1 MKHLYFLLLI
11 CIFPLILCAQ
21 GNRMCYDPPSLDFG
35 GTKISFKYLI
45 TDSIISQTS
54 CQGVDYD
61 KDRGYMWLKPLE
73 YENTYIIS
81 MGTVSGTMIWA
92 MDKKTNTRLWRK
104 QYNHVND
111 PDMRAIGVAF
121 FKKLGGD
128 SLELLTNRSFYV
140 WDGANLPQAGLS
152 GYPGRRIINYKT
164 GETLNDYWIG
174 DTLNIVG
181 ADFNKFRFFNGF
193 VGNDQ
198 PQKIHNAD
206 MYYSFN
212 LFSDDASD
220 SRTLQWGHIYT
231 DSKTL
236 IKYTQHPPFNELE
249 GLAVPNL
256 NFNFRGVNNSR
267 PFGGYEYFGPIIIND
282 TTNQYLLRYYL
293 DGVFRTSKILIDDWG
308 RLLEESDITE
318 NINNGID
325 GFAWY
330 NNFSAIGNNT
340 IRLNGGIRN
349 KEEFFEIGHHGYVE
363 IDYEGNMITDRKALS
378 FDGLRPLLLASTEI
392 RNRNSKLHVFRPQ
405 ENNDL
410 YLYEE
415 FADGSYRRAGHL
427 INPNRSLFAFSPD
440 NVWSMENGDIF
451 INFHVRLDSIIDGNN
466 FDRGGWNGLL
476 KIESVDLG
484 LIVGTTE
491 SNTMSSKLKI
501 SPNPTNSII
510 HIQGLQEEAKVNI
523 QDINGQVIKT
533 VTTTDGQV
541 DISELPNGLY
551 IFEIQNKQVIERH
564 KVLKIE

>member
-1 MKHLYFLLLI
+1 MPFIIH
-11 CIFPLILCAQ
+11 AQ
-21 GNRMCYDPPSLDFG
+21 GNRMCYDPPSLNFS
-35 GTKISFKYLI
+35 GTKISFQYLL

-81 MGTVSGTMIWA
+81 MGTVSGTMLWA
-92 MDKKTNTRLWRK
+92 MDKKTNTTIWRK
-104 QYNHVND
+104 QYNHVTD

-140 WDGANLPQAGLS
+140 WDGANLPQAGRS
-152 GYPGRRIINYKT
+152 GYPGRRIIDYKT

-174 DTLNIVG
+174 DTLSIIG
-181 ADFNKFRFFNGF
+181 ADFTKFRFLNGF

-198 PQKIHNAD
+198 PQKIYNAD

-212 LFSDDASD
+212 LFADGASD
-220 SRTLQWGHIYT
+220 TRTLQWGHVYT

-249 GLAVPNL
+249 GIAAPSL
-256 NFNFRGVNNSR
+256 NFNYRGINGSR
-267 PFGGYEYFGPIIIND
+267 PFGGYEYFGPAIIND
-282 TTNQYLLRYYL
+282 TTNLYLLRYSL
-293 DGVFRTSKILIDDWG
+293 DGIFRTSKILIDDWG
-308 RLLEESDITE
+308 RLIEESDITE
-318 NINNGID
+318 NINKGKD
-325 GFAWY
+325 DFAWY
-330 NNFSAIGNNT
+330 NNYSAIGNNI
-340 IRLNGGIRN
+340 IRLNGGIDRDD
-349 KEEFFEIGHHGYVE
+349 FFGIGHQGYVE
-363 IDYEGNMITDRKALS
+363 IDFEGNMIYDRKDLL
-378 FDGLRPLLLASTEI
+378 FDGLRPMLMSSTEI

-427 INPNRSLFAFSPD
+427 INPNRPLFAFSPE

-451 INFHVRLDSIIDGNN
+451 IDFTFRLDSIVEGSN
-466 FDRGGWNGLL
+466 FDKGGWRGLI
-476 KIESVDLG
+476 KIASDDLG

-491 SNTMSSKLKI
+491 SNNIHTRLKI
-501 SPNPTNSII
+501 HPNPTNSII
-510 HIQGLQEEAKVNI
+510 HIQGLQEEAKVRI
-523 QDINGQVIKT
+523 QHINGQVIKT

-541 DISELPNGLY
+541 DISDLPNGLY
-551 IFEIQNKQVIERH
+551 IFEIQNKDVKERH
-564 KVLKIE
+564 KVVKIE